1 MKLNKIW
8 GQKMAYK
15 IYTDSTANLP
25 NDLIGKY
32 GVEVISLNYFCD
44 DVEYTSYVKGNKND
58 LKPFYDE
65 LRTKK
70 KFTTSCINEET
81 FIKVFE
87 EELKNDN
94 DVLYIGFTSGLS
106 VTYNCARM
114 ASVELNKKYPNQ
126 KVVVVDS
133 LCASMGLGLLVVEAC
148 KLKETGL
155 GIDEVC
161 AKCEEIKHKVSHLF
175 TVEDLFYLYRGGRLS
190 ATSYHLA
197 NVLHIKPTLRV
208 DEEGKLTAYGKVM
221 GRKKSLNALVD
232 KLCQTIVNPEE
243 QEIFIAHADCVED
256 AETVKELISKKISV
270 KGFVVNY
277 IDAVIG
283 SHAGPGTLAIFYFA
297 NDRSVK

>member
-1 MKLNKIW
+1 
-8 GQKMAYK
+8 MAYK

-25 NDLIGKY
+25 KDLIEKY
-32 GVEVISLNYFCD
+32 ELEVISLNYFCNE
-44 DVEYTSYVKGNKND
+44 VEYTSYRKGEDND
-58 LKPFYDE
+58 LKPFYNE
-65 LRTKK
+65 LRNKK

-81 FIKVFE
+81 FTQIFE
-87 EELKNDN
+87 QELLNGN
-94 DVLYIGFTSGLS
+94 DVIYIGFTSGLS

-114 ASVELNKKYPNQ
+114 ATANLAKKYPQ
-126 KVVVVDS
+126 RKIFAVDS

-148 KLKETGL
+148 KLKANGAS
-155 GIDEVC
+155 IDEVY
-161 AKCEEIKHKVSHLF
+161 AKCEEIKNKVSHLF

-243 QEIFIAHADCVED
+243 QEIFIAHGDCIED
-256 AETVKELISKKISV
+256 ALAVKELISKKIAV
-270 KGFVVNY
+270 KGFVINY

-283 SHAGPGTLAIFYFA
+283 SHSGPGTLAIFYLA

>member
-1 MKLNKIW
+1 MS
-8 GQKMAYK
+8 YK

-25 NDLIGKY
+25 NDLIDKY
-32 GVEVISLNYFCD
+32 GLEVISLNYFCD
-44 DVEYTSYVKGNKND
+44 EVEYTSYVKGEENN
-58 LKPFYDE
+58 LKSFYEE

-70 KFTTSCINEET
+70 KFTTSCINEESFT
-81 FIKVFE
+81 QIFE
-87 EELKNDN
+87 KELTQGN

-114 ASVELNKKYPNQ
+114 ASVELGKKYPNR
-126 KVVVVDS
+126 KILVLDS

-148 KLKETGL
+148 KLKESGAT
-155 GIDEVC
+155 INEVYT
-161 AKCEEIKHKVSHLF
+161 KCEELKYKVSHLF

-221 GRKKSLNALVD
+221 GRKKSINALID

-243 QEIFIAHADCVED
+243 QEIYIAHGDCIED
-256 AETVKELISKKISV
+256 AEMVKELISKKLPV
-270 KGFVVNY
+270 KGFVINY

-283 SHAGPGTLAIFYFA
+283 AHSGPGTLAIFYLA
-297 NDRSVK
+297 KDRSVK